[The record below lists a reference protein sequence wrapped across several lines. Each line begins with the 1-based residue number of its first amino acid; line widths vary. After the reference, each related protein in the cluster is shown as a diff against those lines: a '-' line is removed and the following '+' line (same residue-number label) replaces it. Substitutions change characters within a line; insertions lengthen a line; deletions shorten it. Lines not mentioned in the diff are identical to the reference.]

1 MKIDPKS
8 LIIGILVGIII
19 GLFAGKLL
27 GGTPASEL
35 HAAVCDCASLPAE
48 QRASVRYLSLYAIA
62 EHDRDEC
69 SGVLSYAVNSLS
81 RTRRITGIHWV
92 SDTLGRISI
101 SDYAPA
107 ADEFKAWYSAWEK
120 CVELEPYWHI
130 RTEILVGQK
139 GKDAK
144 TQTVTVDGGWVGLP
158 DAQKLKLYTA
168 SNGAILR
175 ADYFIAT
182 ALQTPRYY
190 DFAGIPAT
198 EGEFV
203 KSLGLQVEIIE
214 KLRANAGANLM
225 ISNVTLKP
233 RRVIWQQGPLGGV
246 YSTLDVEKVDAAR
259 DPIRRPI
266 TSHGLAL
273 EYDVSEWFAMAPNG
287 LWRTALYDSK
297 GKLQQSVP
305 DKVAKD
311 TSDPRG
317 DGIVYPQV
325 SCIRCHEEAG
335 LRPFE
340 DDQTKLLA
348 KSELQSYDANI
359 ILRATEFYDDP
370 RLQRQMGFD
379 RETYGHACK
388 AASGLAPKQL
398 AAALQR
404 CFGAYSY
411 EPVTMAAAARECG
424 QDVDQFKAAIVRTRD
439 PILLTLLENRPA
451 LRDQWSSSFAE
462 AMTACAAREK
472 EIVK

>member
-8 LIIGILVGIII
+8 LIIGILIGIII
-19 GLFAGKLL
+19 GMFAGKLF

-35 HAAVCDCASLPAE
+35 KDAVADCAKLPPAE
-48 QRASVRYLSLYAIA
+48 RQNVRYLSLYAIS
-62 EHDRDEC
+62 EHERDEC
-69 SGVLSYAVNSLS
+69 SSVLGFAVNSLS

-92 SDTLGRISI
+92 THTLGRISM
-101 SDYAPA
+101 SDYAPSV
-107 ADEFKAWYSAWEK
+107 EEYKAWYAAWEK
-120 CVELEPYWHI
+120 CAQADPTWHFQ
-130 RTEILVGQK
+130 TEIAVVK
-139 GKDAK
+139 GKSQ
-144 TQTVTVDGGWVGLP
+144 TQVVTVDGGWVGLP

-175 ADYFIAT
+175 GDYFIAA
-182 ALQTPRYY
+182 ALMTPNYY
-190 DFAGIPAT
+190 AFAGVPAT

-203 KSLGLQVEIIE
+203 KSLGLQTDVIE

-225 ISNVTLKP
+225 ISGVTLKP

-273 EYDVSEWFAMAPNG
+273 AYDVSEWFVMAPNG

-317 DGIVYPQV
+317 DGIVYPLA
-325 SCIRCHEEAG
+325 SCIRCHQEGG

-348 KSELQSYDANI
+348 KSELQSYEKNLI
-359 ILRATEFYDDP
+359 IRATEFYDEP
-370 RLQRQMGFD
+370 RLQRQMAFD
-379 RETYGHACK
+379 RDTYAHACK
-388 AASGLAPKQL
+388 AASGLQPKEL
-398 AAALQR
+398 AGALTR
-404 CFGAYSY
+404 VFGAYAY
-411 EPVTMAAAARECG
+411 EPVTLTSAARECG
-424 QDVDQFKAAIVRTRD
+424 QDVDEFRAAIVRASD
-439 PILLTLLENRPA
+439 PVLLTLLENRVA

-462 AMTACAAREK
+462 AMTLCVAREK
-472 EIVK
+472 EVVVR